1 MASKHLLKYFILF
14 LGIAISLKG
23 VSQVLDN
30 ANLNLNPGGYIND
43 VIYDQAHNSY
53 IIVGNFT
60 QINGI
65 NRLNLAFIDA
75 STMAVKTDSYANPI
89 AGMDGEIRCVA
100 LTQTFTLGV
109 YTYHLFIGG
118 NFSYVNTGSG
128 NITRLGI
135 AKLVAGQ
142 SFIPPSHSNF
152 TVNAWNAEIDMT
164 PLLTGT
170 SAEGVDDILISN
182 DTVIFSGAFMAV
194 NEISGP
200 VEYRDG
206 VAAYLI
212 NGSAPLNY
220 PLMASGPY
228 NMSRYYCLRK
238 KGSNLFVGGYVGG
251 EGLNNGRLFKL
262 DASGNKII
270 TFNYNYTNLQSVYSF
285 ELVEDSLI
293 FVIEDRYSYGGSADN
308 FFVVRQSNGTEK
320 LSHSLSPSSS
330 NMISNVAGPVNSM
343 CVYEQN
349 VYVKTG
355 GAGEYVVGVESEG
368 TGPVINSPDWNAS
381 VPAALTTNIFGNVH
395 VARNK
400 LFVSATNLSSLSG
413 QPRLRL
419 GSYCLPPKNVNSYTA
434 FDSTV
439 CAGQTVTYSIPMSDY
454 ADGYKWEYTGTG
466 AFLVGHGP
474 LDSPI
479 ELDGTTQ
486 NSKLIN
492 WTSNFTPGVLKIIP
506 YTLCNGS
513 TKVYGKAVALDI
525 HSNPLPHINAG
536 NDTTISCYNE
546 LSGVN
551 LFGYSDSAVVSY
563 SWNLP
568 DPLIDVSTQNA
579 LATLQGNYIFSVTS
593 PLGCINSDT
602 ISVSMDTIKPNVTI
616 PSPPYLLTCATDSLI
631 YYGASSSPHTTFEW
645 YQGTTYFADPIYVTV
660 VGSYFLEVTD
670 TLNGC
675 TKALGIAVETDFDS
689 PNIQISGYPFF
700 NPADPVD
707 TLTCIT
713 PVLNLTCFSDS
724 SNTNVQWMEED
735 TSAFYGNTLAISSG
749 GFYHIFATDADNGC
763 TNSLSINISEYLN
776 GPGVGTET
784 LGELN
789 CSNDSLQLYGA
800 SLTTG
805 ATTQW
810 NGPGVIAAAN
820 PIVVYDPGTYY
831 ITATHPYNGCESIDS
846 VIVTETNNIDVDAG
860 NDVLICDNEIT
871 NLSATYSGTISGIS
885 YLWNNGSTTNTASF
899 NSADFSYAIVD
910 VNGDNGCHGTDTVY
924 IEIPPTP
931 VIEFTGFKPCDDG
944 PSGYVVAS
952 PVSGLDPFSYSID
965 NGISFQSST
974 TFANLYQ
981 GTYPILVRDS
991 INCEY
996 SFTAIIDDNSALPTP
1011 VFLFSTYNFESD
1023 TVAIIDVSN
1032 PPADSVVWVFPNDLI
1047 VIDAN
1052 VSAPVIILPDTG
1064 IFEITMQAYYGNCL
1078 VEISKMIYSSPYDT
1092 LNATLYNSNGIK
1104 SIELYPNPTTGNFTV
1119 EVEFYKSQRSAMAVQ
1134 DMLGN
1139 NYFFQEYDESLIIS
1153 QDIFLDLSVLD
1164 GSYVLNI
1171 VSEFDS
1177 ASITFILAR

>member
-1 MASKHLLKYFILF
+1 M
-14 LGIAISLKG
+14 
-23 VSQVLDN
+23 SQVLDN

-128 NITRLGI
+128 NVTRLGI

-152 TVNAWNAEIDMT
+152 TVNSWNAEIDMT

-200 VEYRDG
+200 MEYRDG

-228 NMSRYYCLRK
+228 DMSRYYCLRK
-238 KGSNLFVGGYVGG
+238 KGSNLFVGGYIGG

-270 TFNYNYTNLQSVYSF
+270 TFNFNYTNLQSVYSF

-320 LSHSLSPSSS
+320 LNHSLSPSSS

-419 GSYCLPPKNVNSYTA
+419 GSYCLPPKTVNSYTA

-454 ADGYKWEYTGTG
+454 ADGYKWEYTGNG
-466 AFLVGHGP
+466 AYLEG
-474 LDSPI
+474 SQPI
-479 ELDGTTQ
+479 APALELNTTSDYAHQ
-486 NSKLIN
+486 IVWQSD
-492 WTSNFTPGVLKIIP
+492 FTPGVLSITP
-506 YTLCNGS
+506 FALCNGS
-513 TKVYGKAVALDI
+513 TKVYGEPVSINI
-525 HSNPLPHINAG
+525 HSNPLPHVNAG
-536 NDTTISCYNE
+536 NDTTFTCYNDTTG
-546 LSGVN
+546 LV
-551 LFGYSDSAVVSY
+551 LYGYSDSAVISY
-563 SWNLP
+563 EWVYPFPNSVYNQY
-568 DPLIDVSTQNA
+568 DTVET
-579 LATLQGNYIFSVTS
+579 GGEYIFKVVS
-593 PLGCINSDT
+593 PLGCPNFDT
-602 ISVSMDTIKPNVTI
+602 VFVAMDTIHPTI
-616 PSPPYLLTCATDSLI
+616 TLPLPPYVLTCADDSLV
-631 YYGASSSPHTTFEW
+631 YYGSSSTPNTTLQWFQSTTSLG
-645 YQGTTYFADPIYVTV
+645 YPVLVTASGTYNLT
-660 VGSYFLEVTD
+660 VTD
-670 TLNGC
+670 TINGC
-675 TKALGIAVETDFDS
+675 STTNGFFVGTNYDY
-689 PNIQISGYPFF
+689 PNIQILGYPAIL
-700 NPADPVD
+700 PIPLDEI
-707 TLTCIT
+707 TCID

-724 SNTNVQWMEED
+724 SNTTVEWTEQD
-735 TSAFYGNTLAISSG
+735 TSAFYGSTFAISSG
-749 GFYHIFATDADNGC
+749 GNYYIFATDNDNGC
-763 TNSLSINISEYLN
+763 TNLKAINISENLN
-776 GPGVGTET
+776 SPGANTASY
-784 LGELN
+784 GELN

-831 ITATHPYNGCESIDS
+831 ITAIRPDNGCESIDS
-846 VIVTETNNIDVDAG
+846 VIVTETNNIDVHAG

-924 IEIPPTP
+924 IGIPPTP

-996 SFTAIIDDNSALPTP
+996 SFTATIDDNSALPTP

-1032 PPADSVVWVFPNDLI
+1032 PPADSLVWVFPTELI

-1078 VEISKMIYSSPYDT
+1078 VEISKMIYSSPYDS

-1104 SIELYPNPTTGNFTV
+1104 SIELYPNPTTGNFNV

-1139 NYFFQEYDESLIIS
+1139 NYFFQEYDESLIIL